1 MCAFRN
7 SMAAGVDVLDL
18 NVTLT
23 ADDVLVVQHD
33 LTVDRTTNGT
43 GTVAEMSFADLAD
56 LDNAY
61 WFTPDC
67 GTCTG
72 PARRRLRPPRRRTG
86 DVPRPPGSPPD
97 DFAVPTLS
105 DVVGAFPDTPLNVEI
120 KGTGP
125 LALETAEVLVAELAA
140 LDRLRG
146 RRRLVRRRGH
156 HPRDDDRA
164 RCRGLARPRHHGG
177 LRRRRASLPEGQ
189 RILQL
194 PPVFD
199 GTDLLTAEIIG
210 AATTPGT

>member
-1 MCAFRN
+1 
-7 SMAAGVDVLDL
+7 MAAGVDVLDL

-72 PARRRLRPPRRRTG
+72 QPDAYVHRGVRTG
-86 DVPRPPGSPPD
+86 DVPPPAGFTSD

-140 LDRLRG
+140 LDRLHAAVVASFDDGVITHVTTIAPDVEVSPGLGTTEAFVVDG
-146 RRRLVRRRGH
+146 RL
-156 HPRDDDRA
+156 
-164 RCRGLARPRHHGG
+164 CL
-177 LRRRRASLPEGQ
+177 RASGSSSCRRCSTGP
-189 RILQL
+189 
-194 PPVFD
+194 
-199 GTDLLTAEIIG
+199 TC
-210 AATTPGT
+210 